1 MLRQLR
7 AASIIES
14 LSYLALVAAMV
25 WHRVLDGSDATPVI
39 GLVHGVIYLLY
50 AAVVLVAQR
59 RHRWPAQQ
67 TVLALF
73 LAAVPLGGFWVAH
86 RVAGSG
92 TVGPLSPSL

>member
-1 MLRQLR
+1 M
-7 AASIIES
+7 SIVES
-14 LSYLALVAAMV
+14 LSYLALLGAMG
-25 WHRVLDGSDATPVI
+25 WHRLLGGPDATPVL
-39 GLVHGVIYLLY
+39 GLVHGVIYLVY
-50 AAVVLVAQR
+50 AAAVLAAHR

-92 TVGPLSPSL
+92 TVGPLSPSV